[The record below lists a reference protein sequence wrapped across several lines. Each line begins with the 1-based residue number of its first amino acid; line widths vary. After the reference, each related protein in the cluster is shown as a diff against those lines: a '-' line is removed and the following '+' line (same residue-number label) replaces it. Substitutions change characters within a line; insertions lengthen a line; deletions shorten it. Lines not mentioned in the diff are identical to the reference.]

1 MSALT
6 TRANGIVA
14 VTGVDLSTKT
24 GYLVKESSG
33 TVAVNDSASAV
44 ALGVVLSGE
53 VAAKDSAIGVLGA
66 IAGTVKLKTSGAITK
81 FNRVQ
86 QAADGTVVAD
96 AGTGSRVIVGVAL
109 ESAASGDLI
118 EVATFD
124 PRIAS

>member
-66 IAGTVKLKTSGAITK
+66 VAGTVKIKTSGAITK

-118 EVATFD
+118 EVATFA
-124 PRIAS
+124 PRLAS